1 MNPWCHHEE
10 LFWKQWFW
18 LNYGDLT
25 GWKESQC
32 EFTDCQIGSEIF
44 SCVDRGRTAWNIDV
58 TVHSQLPVRHAWG
71 MSVWTRRPLCWAD
84 SVGDGVSQ
92 PLIISTVAVSAPHHW
107 HWVSSRYEWLGGGQ
121 ATARLFQACLSGKA
135 PRQCGEPGPLLRPS
149 ELLSQ
154 AGSLLAAGVS
164 ALSYSSHWSLLSAH
178 HLCGGKSVCAFQ
190 TQTFSDLLGKN
201 SSLSWTGT
209 I

>member
-10 LFWKQWFW
+10 LFWKQCFW

-25 GWKESQC
+25 GWKGSQC

-107 HWVSSRYEWLGGGQ
+107 PWVNSRYEWLGGGQ

-135 PRQCGEPGPLLRPS
+135 PRQCGEPGPLLRPLS
-149 ELLSQ
+149 SCPRLGPCLLQESRRCLVLATEAFCQ
-154 AGSLLAAGVS
+154 LIIFAEGSVYV
-164 ALSYSSHWSLLSAH
+164 LSKHKL
-178 HLCGGKSVCAFQ
+178 FQ
-190 TQTFSDLLGKN
+190 
-201 SSLSWTGT
+201 
-209 I
+209 IC

>member
-44 SCVDRGRTAWNIDV
+44 SCVDRGRTAWNIDL
-58 TVHSQLPVRHAWG
+58 TVHSQLPVRRLRHVRLDTETLVLG
-71 MSVWTRRPLCWAD
+71 GQRGRRR
-84 SVGDGVSQ
+84 
-92 PLIISTVAVSAPHHW
+92 VSAPHHQ
-107 HWVSSRYEWLGGGQ
+107 HCSCFSPSSLALGQFQIWVTRRGSSNCPPFPGLPLGKS
-121 ATARLFQACLSGKA
+121 APTVWRTRTAAASV
-135 PRQCGEPGPLLRPS
+135 